1 MFFILL
7 YQLLFDRMVEKRFIF
22 VKDNSKSTLYLQLFY
37 LKKCHKM
44 AIQRNDLE
52 NCKNN
57 QTKNIIYNKYSIYN
71 EKGGY
76 CIECKK

>member
-1 MFFILL
+1 MNVFLFYCISYFLIVWLKKDL
-7 YQLLFDRMVEKRFIF
+7 YNFLYNIIYI
-22 VKDNSKSTLYLQLFY
+22 KDNSKSTLYLQLFY

-57 QTKNIIYNKYSIYN
+57 QTKNIIYIKY
-71 EKGGY
+71 
-76 CIECKK
+76 